1 MSVIHLLL
9 NKFKFQ
15 KRDYGDQKERYF
27 FDYLNSFYPHE
38 KNEGL
43 SPASISALSFCK
55 RSIKNNDN
63 SSFPGV
69 YTYKFV
75 DSKNST
81 IFTAFDDE
89 KRVFPV
95 KDPYELIN
103 DNLDV
108 ITVIYKSMASGDN
121 FFKENILPYIHRAAA
136 MCLSLPAS
144 EGSHDALPG
153 GLLRHLLCTALESIH
168 LTLRNSGETDFFK
181 QRSIKCA
188 AFLAGINHDLA
199 KIFTDFSIYAEGF
212 EFNPYLESFAYFC
225 KRVKAREY
233 TLRFISPRK
242 GSMMSCSFYL

>member
-15 KRDYGDQKERYF
+15 KRDYGDQKEGYF

-43 SPASISALSFCK
+43 SPALISALSFCK

-121 FFKENILPYIHRAAA
+121 FFKENILPYTCCAPR
-136 MCLSLPAS
+136 LKAS
-144 EGSHDALPG
+144 I
-153 GLLRHLLCTALESIH
+153 LL
-168 LTLRNSGETDFFK
+168 
-181 QRSIKCA
+181 
-188 AFLAGINHDLA
+188 
-199 KIFTDFSIYAEGF
+199 
-212 EFNPYLESFAYFC
+212 
-225 KRVKAREY
+225 
-233 TLRFISPRK
+233 
-242 GSMMSCSFYL
+242 

>member
-1 MSVIHLLL
+1 MSVINLLL

-43 SPASISALSFCK
+43 SPALISALSFCK

-63 SSFPGV
+63 SSSPGV

-121 FFKENILPYIHRAAA
+121 FLRKTF
-136 MCLSLPAS
+136 CLIFI
-144 EGSHDALPG
+144 AL
-153 GLLRHLLCTALESIH
+153 LLCALRCRHLKEVMMRCPEACCATCCAP
-168 LTLRNSGETDFFK
+168 
-181 QRSIKCA
+181 RSK
-188 AFLAGINHDLA
+188 
-199 KIFTDFSIYAEGF
+199 
-212 EFNPYLESFAYFC
+212 
-225 KRVKAREY
+225 V
-233 TLRFISPRK
+233 
-242 GSMMSCSFYL
+242 